1 MNRPHVLF
9 FVGLLLISG
18 AAWSANDKPNVL
30 LIYTDDH
37 GWADL
42 GAQGVDP
49 DILTPNL
56 DRLVADGVRFTRGY
70 VTAPQCTP
78 SRAGVITGMYQN
90 RFGVEHNNLAM
101 KQEVVTLPERLKQSG
116 YVTGI
121 SGKWHLDIEGELK
134 EKGRKTK
141 FNPELLPHKQG
152 FDEYFTGFM
161 NDYLASHAL
170 DGTPF
175 ADAPHAV
182 RDERCRVVIQTD
194 AALSFIDRRAK
205 KPEQPWFLYLA
216 YMAPHVPP
224 ESAEPW
230 FSQTPA
236 TLPLIRRQA
245 LSLLGAIDDGIG
257 RVRARLKEIGQAE
270 NTLIFFIGDNGAP
283 LGKAWDGSINLPLK
297 GQKGMLSEGGIRTP
311 FVAAWPSHI
320 PAGLVY
326 EKPVIS
332 LDVAATA
339 VSLAGLPQDPTLDG
353 VNLMPFLTGAN
364 PGAPH
369 EVLYWRWMSQ
379 AAIQEYPYKL
389 IALGDR
395 ERLLF
400 DVTTPEG
407 ETRERNLV
415 KQKPEIASRLEAKL
429 KAWCETLQPPGL
441 PTTFDQHH
449 EGLFSEHDIIER
461 KEAPPTAA
469 PAGTF
474 QGWLARNGS
483 LEVKGGALVLLPDEK
498 ALPNARPFI
507 TNSGL
512 DIPGPVTATLRI
524 RAKSGGSS
532 SVTWRTKHQPDFHP
546 AHAASFDW
554 PTSADWQDVRVELP
568 VTGRLIHLRITPAQ
582 GSRNIEIQSVELRGQ
597 ADEPQR
603 WRFDTKK

>member
-1 MNRPHVLF
+1 MRRTG
-9 FVGLLLISG
+9 GLLAGLLFISG
-18 AAWSANDKPNVL
+18 AVWSADNKPNVL

-42 GAQGVDP
+42 GAQGVDA
-49 DILTPNL
+49 DIRTPNL
-56 DRLVADGVRFTRGY
+56 DRLAAAGVRFTRGY

-78 SRAGVITGMYQN
+78 SRAGVITGVYQN

-101 KQEVVTLPERLKQSG
+101 KQEVVTLPERLKQAG

-121 SGKWHLDIEGELK
+121 SGKWHLDIEEERK
-134 EKGRKTK
+134 ENRRKTK
-141 FNPELLPHKQG
+141 LNPDLLPHKQG
-152 FDEYFTGFM
+152 FDEYFTGTLH
-161 NDYLASHAL
+161 DYLASHAP

-175 ADAPHAV
+175 TDAPHAV

-194 AALSFIDRRAK
+194 AALSFLDRRAK

-216 YMAPHVPP
+216 YMAPHVPL

-257 RVRARLKEIGQAE
+257 RVRAKLKEMGQAE
-270 NTLIFFIGDNGAP
+270 NTLILFIGDNGAP
-283 LGKAWDGSINLPLK
+283 LGKVWDGSINLPLK

-320 PAGLVY
+320 PPGRVY
-326 EKPVIS
+326 DKPVIS

-339 VSLAGLPQDPTLDG
+339 VSLAGLPQDPALDG
-353 VNLMPFLTGAN
+353 VNLIPFLTGAN

-369 EVLYWRWMSQ
+369 ETLYWRWMSQ

-389 IALGDR
+389 IVLGDR

-407 ETRERNLV
+407 EALARNLV
-415 KQKPEIASRLEAKL
+415 KQKPELAARLEAKL
-429 KAWCETLQPPGL
+429 KAWCGTLQPPGL

-469 PAGTF
+469 PAGTV

-483 LEVKGGALVLLPDEK
+483 LAVKGGALVLLPDGK

-524 RAKSGGSS
+524 RSKRGGTS
-532 SVTWRTKHQPDFHP
+532 SVTWRTKQQPDFLP
-546 AHAASFDW
+546 AHATTFDW
-554 PTSADWQDVRVELP
+554 PATAEWREVGVELP
-568 VTGRLIHLRITPAQ
+568 VAGRLIHVRITPAV
-582 GSRNIEIQSVELRGQ
+582 GSEGLEIQSVELRGK
-597 ADEPQR
+597 ADKAQR
-603 WRFDTKK
+603 WRFGEAK